1 MRLLSVSTA
10 LPVRAIFRKAWLGGA
25 SGDRPSFRPHRY
37 VIPARTSPNLSERAI
52 RRLREQVL
60 RHHRVRSKFDA
71 LRFIRAV
78 GYCYAFTPG
87 PGRLPSLFEVLDT
100 RSDDRRWAW
109 AWDWKE
115 ALPSEK
121 RVFYGRILARKPTF
135 ISLAFLP
142 HFFALTGNVGEPDD
156 YSRLYEAGRLS
167 ALAKRVYE
175 TVAAGGP
182 LTTRQIRAAVEPDRR
197 GSSARLLRAL
207 AELQNLF
214 LLARTGEVG
223 DNPGNYAFVWDL
235 LVRWLGPPRPRC
247 LHSMCGS
254 PGLRAR
260 RMRRRCSGGRRPC
273 SPPRSTTSAGSPC
286 STWHAG
292 PMARTGW
299 CCERPWRASGGPA
312 GGKVRR

>member
-1 MRLLSVSTA
+1 MPEL
-10 LPVRAIFRKAWLGGA
+10 VRAHQILSGA
-25 SGDRPSFRPHRY
+25 
-37 VIPARTSPNLSERAI
+37 AI
-52 RRLREQVL
+52 RRLRCKIIDSYHVHTQNQA
-60 RHHRVRSKFDA
+60 F
-71 LRFIRAV
+71 RFIQDM

-87 PGRLPSLFEVLDT
+87 RGGLPSLFEVLDT

-135 ISLAFLP
+135 ISLEFLP

-175 TVAAGGP
+175 LVAAGGP
-182 LTTRQIRAAVEPDRR
+182 LTTRQIRAAAEPDRR

-214 LLARTGEVG
+214 LLARIGEVG
-223 DNPGNYAFVWDL
+223 DNPGNYAYVWDL
-235 LVRWLGPPRPRC
+235 FVRWLP
-247 LHSMCGS
+247 
-254 PGLRAR
+254 
-260 RMRRRCSGGRRPC
+260 
-273 SPPRSTTSAGSPC
+273 
-286 STWHAG
+286 
-292 PMARTGW
+292 
-299 CCERPWRASGGPA
+299 EVVDRASRISHRAAAAAVLGQYVRIVGAPCPEDAAALFAWPPSVLVTAINDLREQSVLGLAPGPDGEA
-312 GGKVRR
+312 RLVLQRTLRRLLRGRA

>member
-1 MRLLSVSTA
+1 M
-10 LPVRAIFRKAWLGGA
+10 
-25 SGDRPSFRPHRY
+25 
-37 VIPARTSPNLSERAI
+37 
-52 RRLREQVL
+52 
-60 RHHRVRSKFDA
+60 
-71 LRFIRAV
+71 

-135 ISLAFLP
+135 ISLEFLP

-175 TVAAGGP
+175 LVAAGGP
-182 LTTRQIRAAVEPDRR
+182 LTTRQIRAAVEPHRR

-207 AELQNLF
+207 AELQTLF
-214 LLARTGEVG
+214 LLARIGEVG
-223 DNPGNYAFVWDL
+223 DNPGNYAYVWDL
-235 LVRWLGPPRPRC
+235 LVRWLPDVAGRAAGISHRAAAAAVLEQYVRNTGAPRPEDAAA
-247 LHSMCGS
+247 LFGWPASVLAAAVND
-254 PGLRAR
+254 LRGESVLDLAR
-260 RMRRRCSGGRRPC
+260 GADGEDRLVLRTTLARLRRGR
-273 SPPRSTTSAGSPC
+273 G
-286 STWHAG
+286 
-292 PMARTGW
+292 
-299 CCERPWRASGGPA
+299 
-312 GGKVRR
+312 